1 MHRALTILA
10 FVCFATSLFV
20 RPADPV
26 IPQIA
31 AGLMVDTA
39 TAALLS
45 TAFSLPYA
53 ITQPILGALADML
66 GKVRLMMASLLILVL
81 AGFAGALATDFSL
94 LFITRVL
101 AGCAS
106 GGIFPIAL
114 AMAGDLVPI
123 NRRQVAISRILAASM
138 AGNLLGASMGGLVGD
153 LVGWRGV
160 FVTTALIGAVVFVA
174 ALFGF
179 HRVAL
184 REAPRVDL
192 ATTGRNFRT
201 ILANPLAK
209 ICFGAVFLEGI
220 FLFGVFPYEATFLHA
235 QGETR
240 AAIAGLV
247 IAGFGLGG
255 VCYTFVIATLLRRLG
270 ERPLMLGGGAVMA
283 LGLIVV
289 ASAAPWP
296 VQLVNFMALGLG
308 FYLLHGC
315 IQIYVTELAP
325 KARALALALHSAAF
339 FLGQGIGPIVYGASF
354 AWIGTMPSLAF
365 GAVVLIAVGIVCA
378 RWLRR
383 PDEEAAV

>member
-31 AGLMVDTA
+31 VGLMVDTA

-53 ITQPILGALADML
+53 ITQPLLGALADML

-81 AGFAGALATDFSL
+81 AGFAGALAANFSL
-94 LFITRVL
+94 LFVTRVL

-138 AGNLLGASMGGLVGD
+138 TGNLLGASMGGLIGD

-160 FVTTALIGAVVFVA
+160 FVATALIGAVVFAA

-179 HRVAL
+179 RRVAL

-201 ILANPLAK
+201 IFTNPLAK

-220 FLFGVFPYEATFLHA
+220 FLFGVFPYMATFLHA
-235 QGETR
+235 RGETR
-240 AAIAGLV
+240 ASIAGLV
-247 IAGFGLGG
+247 IAGFGVGG

-270 ERPLMLGGGAVMA
+270 ERPLMIGGGAVMA

-289 ASAAPWP
+289 ASGAPWQI
-296 VQLVNFMALGLG
+296 QLVNFVGLGLG

-325 KARALALALHSAAF
+325 KARALALALHSCAF

-354 AWIGTMPSLAF
+354 TWIGKMPSLAF
-365 GAVVLIAVGIVCA
+365 GAVVLITVGLVCA

-383 PDEEAAV
+383 PDEEEAV

>member
-1 MHRALTILA
+1 MHRALTVLA

-53 ITQPILGALADML
+53 ATQPLLGALADMM
-66 GKVRLMMASLLILVL
+66 GKVRLMMASLLVLVL
-81 AGFAGALATDFSL
+81 AGFAGALATNFSL
-94 LFITRVL
+94 LFVTRVL

-123 NRRQVAISRILAASM
+123 NRRQVEISRILAASM
-138 AGNLLGASMGGLVGD
+138 TGNLLGASIGGLVGD

-160 FVTTALIGAVVFVA
+160 FVTTALIGSTVFLVA
-174 ALFGF
+174 LIGF
-179 HRVAL
+179 RRIAL
-184 REAPRVDL
+184 REAPRVGL
-192 ATTGRNFRT
+192 AATGRNFRT
-201 ILANPLAK
+201 IFANPLAK

-240 AAIAGLV
+240 ASIAGLV
-247 IAGFGLGG
+247 IAGFGVGG
-255 VCYTFVIATLLRRLG
+255 VLYTFVIATLLRRLG
-270 ERPLMLGGGAVMA
+270 ERLLMLGGGAVIA
-283 LGLIVV
+283 LGLIVA
-289 ASAAPWP
+289 ASGAPWQF
-296 VQLVNFMALGLG
+296 QLANFVALGLG

-325 KARALALALHSAAF
+325 KARALALALHSASF
-339 FLGQGIGPIVYGASF
+339 FLGQGIGPIAYGASF
-354 AWIGTMPSLAF
+354 TAFGTVPSLAF
-365 GAVVLIAVGIVCA
+365 GSVVLIMVGIVCA

-383 PDEEAAV
+383 PDEAEV